1 MKGSVVGSALLL
13 VIPALATAA
22 SLELGA
28 ARDRTFCAQ
37 VFELIRQN
45 MGSGNR
51 FNIEAEPFSHVKWK
65 PVTIA
70 GTAPRTRHC
79 STLDQAFVDL
89 DNDGTKNLVV
99 KATFCMKGEPSDS
112 LYVFPADS
120 LVLEQASW
128 QDLAPLLATRNKFE
142 RTGGSYPLTAIP
154 MSSALDQGQPTLKT
168 VFTVHP
174 FVVGETTYV
183 TLTDGLGEWMV
194 IARFLGGERFDD
206 QCYLKHSGKS

>member
-1 MKGSVVGSALLL
+1 MKGIVVGSALLL
-13 VIPALATAA
+13 VVPALATAA

-45 MGSGNR
+45 MGGGNR
-51 FNIEAEPFSHVKWK
+51 LDIEAEPFNHVKWE

-79 STLDQAFVDL
+79 STLDQTFVDL
-89 DNDGTKNLVV
+89 DNDGTKDLVV

-112 LYVFPADS
+112 LYVFPADNP
-120 LVLEQASW
+120 VLKQASW
-128 QDLAPLLATRNKFE
+128 QDLAPLLATGNKFE

-154 MSSALDQGQPTLKT
+154 MSSAPDQGPPTLKI
-168 VFTVHP
+168 VFAVHP
-174 FVVGETTYV
+174 LVVGEKTYV
-183 TLTDGLGEWMV
+183 ALTDGRGEWMV

-206 QCYLKHSGKS
+206 QCYLKRGGKP